1 MSAEPPETGIRSNI
15 LPRKRFRFALPFLR
29 RGPGRHE
36 PVAVRRPKTVPCAR
50 TGCPNTVL
58 DEWEESGLLCGECAL
73 EEDLCD
79 REARWDRM
87 YPGR

>member
-1 MSAEPPETGIRSNI
+1 MSADPPENGIRSNVP
-15 LPRKRFRFALPFLR
+15 PRRRFRFPFPFHR
-29 RGPGRHE
+29 REGATAPE
-36 PVAVRRPKTVPCAR
+36 PERAPKRVPCAR
-50 TGCPNTVL
+50 AGCPNTVV
-58 DEWEESGLLCGECAL
+58 DEWEESGLLCAECAL

>member
-1 MSAEPPETGIRSNI
+1 MSAHVPDPGIRSNVP
-15 LPRKRFRFALPFLR
+15 PRKRFRFALPFFR
-29 RGPGRHE
+29 RAAGPAAAVPRT
-36 PVAVRRPKTVPCAR
+36 PRRVACAR
-50 TGCPNTVL
+50 AGCTNTVL

>member
-1 MSAEPPETGIRSNI
+1 MSAHVPDPGIRSNVP
-15 LPRKRFRFALPFLR
+15 PRKRFRFALPFFR
-29 RGPGRHE
+29 RAAGTTAAAPRI
-36 PVAVRRPKTVPCAR
+36 PRRVACAR
-50 TGCPNTVL
+50 AGCPNTVV

>member
-1 MSAEPPETGIRSNI
+1 MSAQVPEPAIRSNVP
-15 LPRKRFRFALPFLR
+15 PRRRFRFTLPFFR
-29 RGPGRHE
+29 RAGGTGASAPRV
-36 PVAVRRPKTVPCAR
+36 PRRVACAR
-50 TGCPNTVL
+50 AGCPNTVV

>member
-1 MSAEPPETGIRSNI
+1 MRAQALEPAIRSNVP
-15 LPRKRFRFALPFLR
+15 PRRRFRFTLPFFR
-29 RGPGRHE
+29 RAGGTGASAPRV
-36 PVAVRRPKTVPCAR
+36 PRRVACAR
-50 TGCPNTVL
+50 PGCPNTVV

>member
-1 MSAEPPETGIRSNI
+1 MSAELPEPGIRSNVP
-15 LPRKRFRFALPFLR
+15 PRKRFRFALPFFR
-29 RGPGRHE
+29 RAGGTGADAPRV
-36 PVAVRRPKTVPCAR
+36 PRRVACSRA
-50 TGCPNTVL
+50 GCPNTVV

-73 EEDLCD
+73 EEELCD

>member
-1 MSAEPPETGIRSNI
+1 MSAHLPDPGIRSNTP
-15 LPRKRFRFALPFLR
+15 PRKRFRFALPFFR
-29 RGPGRHE
+29 RAAGTAA
-36 PVAVRRPKTVPCAR
+36 VAPRVTRRVACAR
-50 TGCPNTVL
+50 AGCTNTVL

-73 EEDLCD
+73 EDDLCD

>member
-1 MSAEPPETGIRSNI
+1 MSADLPDPGIRSNV
-15 LPRKRFRFALPFLR
+15 PARKRFRFALPFFR
-29 RGPGRHE
+29 RADVTPPATPRV
-36 PVAVRRPKTVPCAR
+36 PRRVACAR
-50 TGCPNTVL
+50 AGCLNTVL